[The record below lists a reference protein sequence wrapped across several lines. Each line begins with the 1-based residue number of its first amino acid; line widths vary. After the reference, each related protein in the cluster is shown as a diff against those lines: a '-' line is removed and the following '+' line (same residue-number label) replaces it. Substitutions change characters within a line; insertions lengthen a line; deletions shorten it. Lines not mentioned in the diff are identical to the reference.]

1 MSHQFST
8 ELGRFRTEEAIA
20 RADRYRL
27 AHNVRREESG
37 RASSSP
43 SGSFSFRRALA
54 AVTLSC
60 LMGICLA
67 TVALAIPARPGGH
80 GDGVTAS
87 TGKHNNPGQPVRSQ
101 HAYSPETRYGPNVD
115 AIADSRALNE
125 PSASPLPIH
134 IVAQLRAMDSSVS
147 SAKID
152 AISQLR
158 APKRI
163 DSVAQLRA
171 MNEPFSTTNVPDLQA
186 SERSETNFPLVQS
199 VAIITGILVLIAG
212 ALMVV
217 ARNQQSP
224 RTV

>member
-27 AHNVRREESG
+27 AHKVRREESR

-43 SGSFSFRRALA
+43 STSFSFRRALA

-67 TVALAIPARPGGH
+67 TVALAIPAGPGAP

-101 HAYSPETRYGPNVD
+101 HAYSTETRYGPNVD

-134 IVAQLRAMDSSVS
+134 IVAQLRAMNSSLS
-147 SAKID
+147 SSK
-152 AISQLR
+152 
-158 APKRI
+158 I

-171 MNEPFSTTNVPDLQA
+171 MNEPFSTTNVPDLHA
-186 SERSETNFPLVQS
+186 SERSETSFPLLQS